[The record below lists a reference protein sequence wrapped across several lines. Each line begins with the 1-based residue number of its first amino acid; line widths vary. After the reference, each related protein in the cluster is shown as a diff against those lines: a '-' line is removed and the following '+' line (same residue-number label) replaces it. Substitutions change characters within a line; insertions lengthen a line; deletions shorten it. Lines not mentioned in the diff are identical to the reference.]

1 MTAEKYIDGI
11 EKQLDGLYGGL
22 TAMSRAIW
30 ENPETGHR
38 EYKASGLLTDVLE
51 QNGFEVTKGICEM
64 DTAFIGVKKSR
75 KPGPVIAFVAEY
87 DALPGL
93 GHACGHNLFC
103 CSAVGAAIA
112 LSSLLDELGGEIRVL
127 GSPAEEGT
135 VENYGAKVVFVE
147 RGYFDDVDCAFTA
160 HAEGET
166 VIERCLVAAST
177 VKVHFKGVA
186 VHAGGAPELGKNA
199 LTAGML
205 CMNNM
210 NAIRQQD
217 RPCDVVNAIV
227 TEGGTLSNTIP
238 DSCRLEFS
246 IRSKTSEYLERVMH
260 NLENSVK
267 AAALVTGCDYET
279 EVVKNPMKDTR
290 SNHEL
295 GLVMAEYLD
304 RAGVPYKQY
313 DERNFAWDV
322 GDISHVCPTLGSYF
336 KIGSQDIV
344 CHTDGFRE
352 AANSEE
358 GYEGMLLAAKGMA
371 VTACEYLC
379 NPELWERVRK
389 EFEETR
395 KQVS

>member
-1 MTAEKYIDGI
+1 MKAEKYIETI
-11 EKQLDGLYGGL
+11 TQQLESRKEEL
-22 TAMSRAIW
+22 TAMSRTIW
-30 ENPETGHR
+30 ENPETGYQ
-38 EYKASGLLTDVLE
+38 EYKASGLLTDMLE
-51 QNGFEVTKGICEM
+51 GNGFAVTRGICGM
-64 DTAFIGVKKSR
+64 DTAFSAVKKSG

-103 CSAVGAAIA
+103 CSAVGAGIV
-112 LSSLLDELGGEIRVL
+112 LGSLLEELGGEIRVL
-127 GSPAEEGT
+127 GAPAEEGT
-135 VENYGAKVVFVE
+135 VPDFAAKVIFVQE
-147 RGYFDDVDCAFTA
+147 HLFDDVDCVFTA

-186 VHAGGAPELGKNA
+186 VHAGGAPEAGRNA

-205 CMNNM
+205 CINNM

-238 DSCRLEFS
+238 GNCSLEFS
-246 IRSKTSEYLERVMH
+246 IRSKTSGYLERVMH
-260 NLENSVK
+260 NLENCIQ
-267 AAALVTGCDYET
+267 AAALVTGCEYET
-279 EVVKNPMKDTR
+279 EIVKNPMKDTR

-295 GLVMAEYLD
+295 GKVLAEYLD
-304 RAGVPYKQY
+304 TVNVPYKQY

-322 GDISHVCPTLGSYF
+322 GDVSYVCPTLGSYY
-336 KIGSQDIV
+336 KIGRTDIV

-352 AANSEE
+352 AAGSDT
-358 GYEGMLLAAKGMA
+358 GYQGMMLAARGMA
-371 VTACEYLC
+371 VTACEYML
-379 NPELWERVRK
+379 NPDLREAAWK
-389 EFEETR
+389 EFNETR
-395 KQVS
+395 KQN